1 MILTNLQIWD
11 GVADQLDPEFDG
23 VEVKAGKI
31 QRLVKSAT
39 VTDSAARD
47 MGGLTVIP
55 GLIDAHVHM
64 CMILISR
71 ILSSKINSPML
82 N

>member
-39 VTDSAARD
+39 VTDSCC
-47 MGGLTVIP
+47 P
-55 GLIDAHVHM
+55 
-64 CMILISR
+64 
-71 ILSSKINSPML
+71 
-82 N
+82 